1 MLRLSASPSARQ
13 TILSAALLGLLA
25 FSPLAASL
33 PAVAQSAVQQSSQ
46 AAQTTQQPIRITLLQ
61 LNDVY
66 MLAPDKP
73 TENGGFAR
81 IATLKKRIQ
90 AENPNTLLILAGDT
104 LSPSPGAK
112 LFYGK
117 QMVDLWNQTGL
128 DLATLGNHEFDFGD
142 EILRQRLKESQFQW
156 LVSNVI
162 DKSTGKPFGELMP
175 YVIKEISGVQIGF
188 FGLLTPDTKNAS
200 SAGPNVE
207 FTDPTY
213 AACATVSK
221 MRREGAQAIVAI
233 THLSLEED
241 KRMARNMNHA
251 VALVMGGHE
260 HTFIQSIANGVPIF
274 KVGSDAVT
282 LGRYDLLF
290 DPVSRQLQSIDV
302 QMIPV
307 DASIPDDPQLASSVK
322 AYLDQIEA
330 GLGEIIGQSSV
341 SLNALQADNRSGE
354 TNLGNFLADAYRSRL
369 KTDIALLNGGSIRSN
384 KVYEA
389 GLITR
394 KDVSNILQFAGPVLK
409 VEITGKTLKEALENG
424 VSRLGEEAGRFPQ
437 ISGFKFT
444 YNAHKPVGS
453 RVTSVIVNGQPLN
466 AGKTYSMAVPAYLVQ
481 KGGDDYTVLKT
492 VRVLNNPQEAPN
504 DSEIAQDAIQ
514 QAKTISPKVEG
525 RIRAVN
531 GNKI

>member
-1 MLRLSASPSARQ
+1 MLNLRVSTSLRQ
-13 TILSAALLGLLA
+13 SVLSAAIVGLLGLSHL
-25 FSPLAASL
+25 SASL
-33 PAVAQSAVQQSSQ
+33 PAWSQ
-46 AAQTTQQPIRITLLQ
+46 ANTQQQPQPIHITLLQ

-66 MLAPDKP
+66 QLAPDKP
-73 TENGGFAR
+73 SDNGGFAR

-117 QMVDLWNQTGL
+117 QMVDLWNQAGL

-142 EILRQRLKESQFQW
+142 DILLQRLKESRFQW
-156 LVSNVI
+156 VIANVV
-162 DKSTGKPFGELMP
+162 DKSTGKPFGNLMP
-175 YVIKEISGVQIGF
+175 YVIKEINGVKVGF

-241 KRMARNMNHA
+241 KKMARNMNHS

-260 HTFIQSIANGVPIF
+260 HTFIQSIANGTPIY

-282 LGRYDLLF
+282 LGRYDLWF
-290 DPVSRQLQSIDV
+290 DPATKQLQSIDV

-307 DASIPDDPQLASSVK
+307 DQTIPDDPQLQTTVK
-322 AYLDQIEA
+322 AYLNQIEA
-330 GLGEIIGQSSV
+330 GLGETIGQTTV
-341 SLNALQADNRSGE
+341 PLNALQADNRAEE
-354 TNLGNFLADAYRSRL
+354 TNLGNFLADAYRAKL

-384 KVYEA
+384 KTYPA
-389 GLITR
+389 GPITR
-394 KDVSNILQFAGPVLK
+394 KDISNILQFAGPVLK

-444 YNAHKPVGS
+444 YDGSKPVGS
-453 RVTSVIVNGQPLN
+453 RISSVSVNSQPLN
-466 AGKTYSMAVPAYLVQ
+466 AGKVYTLAVPAYLVQ
-481 KGGDDYTVLKT
+481 KGGDDYSMLKS
-492 VRVLNNPQEAPN
+492 VKVLNNPQEAPT
-504 DSEIAQDAIQ
+504 DADIAQDAVQ
-514 QAKTISPKVEG
+514 QAKTIAPKVEG
-525 RIRAVN
+525 RIQAIKTKAAP
-531 GNKI
+531 NKI